1 MNNQKNMDNSL
12 TAPKYP
18 RVLVKLSGEALM
30 GDAAFGISTTVLGY
44 LAAEIQ
50 TLVDLKVEI
59 SLVIGAG
66 NIFRGVSGAS
76 SGMDRAAADNM
87 GMLATVIN
95 ALALHD
101 ALERKGIPARVLS
114 AIPMLTV
121 CEPYS
126 RQKAVHHLRK
136 GRVVIFGAGTANPYF
151 TTDTAAVLRGLEINA
166 DLICKATRVDGVYDK
181 DPLKHKDAVKF
192 PHLSFSEVLQ
202 RRLKVMDAAAISLAM
217 DNNTS
222 IMVFD
227 MNIPGNMKKA
237 ICGEQI
243 GTLIQGE
250 DNE

>member
-1 MNNQKNMDNSL
+1 MDHPLIVPN
-12 TAPKYP
+12 YQ
-18 RVLVKLSGEALM
+18 RVLLKLSGEALM
-30 GDAAFGISTTVLGY
+30 GDAAFGISTSVLDY
-44 LAAEIQ
+44 LAAEIH
-50 TLVDLKVEI
+50 TLIDLKVEV

-76 SGMDRAAADNM
+76 AGMNRSAADNM

-101 ALERKGIPARVLS
+101 ALERNGIAARVLS

-126 RQKAVHHLRK
+126 QQKAVHHLRK

-181 DPLKHKDAVKF
+181 DPLKHPDAVKF
-192 PHLSFSEVLQ
+192 SSLSFSEVLH
-202 RRLKVMDAAAISLAM
+202 RRLRVMDAAAISLAM
-217 DNNTS
+217 DNNTP